1 MYKGM
6 DTDVDLVYLALEQ
19 LSKIMSFENNGT
31 TSKVVEFM
39 RFCTGAA
46 PDSEQSVPLSP
57 SELESHD
64 LFIPLA
70 PQLEPSSSISWEPST
85 LPFMELTSMT
95 STSDPDVDV
104 QITGFQ
110 TEVERLNLSQIIL
123 ASQTEDSVPDA
134 SYLELMSTA
143 DGSIGVESQELG
155 QEQYPWLKVTSP
167 DQCHVAYQH
176 FKNHIHDVIVVPYG
190 HIQQSQEFFIL
201 AEDFALTSGNPE
213 LVKQSVYK
221 QCFDLIEQGRN
232 SIEFLQGLLFL
243 VGRVVQGDI
252 GEGLVAM
259 EELVTRLAE
268 FPIPEYG
275 ERFDVGL
282 HQVCVWRHDF
292 VSRVKQQS
300 EIYNIFITGVS
311 NMLFYTNTPIQR
323 WHTILSKVGIGSRL
337 ITDMMAQ
344 YIAKNIT
351 KQELA
356 QQFFNEE
363 NVTRRE
369 ALFQGIKDM
378 EDLMQQ
384 YEEGVCMVSDFLWQ
398 GYFNLRHG
406 RPAIINDTSAQLLAL
421 VQKAWTVRSMAE
433 WARNGNLGAII
444 RNIPEVIQQG
454 PIKEINHNVSEPL
467 LAMERQLKIVEASL
481 REYQESI
488 KIDSQFYL

>member
-1 MYKGM
+1 MYESM

-19 LSKIMSFENNGT
+19 LRKTMSFENNGT

-46 PDSEQSVPLSP
+46 PDSEQSAPLSP
-57 SELESHD
+57 SEQETHD
-64 LFIPLA
+64 LIIPIA

-85 LPFMELTSMT
+85 LPFVELTSMA
-95 STSDPDVDV
+95 STSDPDVGV
-104 QITGFQ
+104 QITGLQ
-110 TEVERLNLSQIIL
+110 TEVERLNLSQFIL

-134 SYLELMSTA
+134 SYLELMTGA
-143 DGSIGVESQELG
+143 DGFIGAESG
-155 QEQYPWLKVTSP
+155 QEQYPWLKVTSL
-167 DQCHVAYQH
+167 DQCHMAYQH

-201 AEDFALTSGNPE
+201 AEDFAQTSGNPE

-221 QCFDLIEQGRN
+221 HCFDLIEQGRN
-232 SIEFLQGLLFL
+232 RIEFLQGLLFL

-259 EELVTRLAE
+259 EELAIRLRE
-268 FPIPEYG
+268 FPIPESG
-275 ERFDVGL
+275 LKFDVGL
-282 HQVCVWRHDF
+282 HQACVWRHDF
-292 VSRVKQQS
+292 VSRVKQRS

-311 NMLFYTNTPIQR
+311 NMLFYINTPIQR
-323 WHTILSKVGIGSRL
+323 WHTILSEVGIGSTL

-356 QQFFNEE
+356 QQFFSEE

-378 EDLMQQ
+378 EGLMQQ
-384 YEEGVCMVSDFLWQ
+384 YEEGVYMVSDFLWQ

-406 RPAIINDTSAQLLAL
+406 RPVIINDTSAQLLAL
-421 VQKAWTVRSMAE
+421 VQKAWTVSSMAE

-467 LAMERQLKIVEASL
+467 LATERQLKIVEASL